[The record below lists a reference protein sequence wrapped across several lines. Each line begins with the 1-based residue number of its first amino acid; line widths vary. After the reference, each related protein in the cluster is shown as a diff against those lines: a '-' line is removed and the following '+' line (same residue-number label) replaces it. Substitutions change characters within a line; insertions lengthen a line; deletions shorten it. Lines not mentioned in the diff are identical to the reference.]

1 MNFKIILLIVLSVLT
16 TVILMQNTDEV
27 LFKILWKEVYVSKL
41 VMMLGVTLFG
51 FIIGLVVARPK
62 KKVKIT
68 EYPEPGKNIPLEI
81 NKPEDEYYIKP
92 EAKKGLSDEDR
103 DYIS

>member
-27 LFKILWKEVYVSKL
+27 LFKILWKEVYISKL

-51 FIIGLVVARPK
+51 FIIGVIVGRPK
-62 KKVKIT
+62 KKIKVNN
-68 EYPEPGKNIPLEI
+68 YPESGKDVPLEI
-81 NKPEDEYYIKP
+81 NNPEDDYYIKP
-92 EAKKGLSDEDR
+92 EPKKGLSDEDR

>member
-1 MNFKIILLIVLSVLT
+1 MNFKTILIITLSVLT
-16 TVILMQNTDEV
+16 TVILMQNREEV

-51 FIIGLVVARPK
+51 FVIGVLVARPK
-62 KKVKIT
+62 KKTKIT
-68 EYPEPGKNIPLEI
+68 EYPESGKNVPLEI
-81 NKPEDEYYIKP
+81 NNPEDEYYIKP
-92 EAKKGLSDEDR
+92 ETKKGLSDEDR

>member
-16 TVILMQNTDEV
+16 TVVLMQNTDEV

-41 VMMLGVTLFG
+41 VMMLSVTFFG
-51 FIIGLVVARPK
+51 FIIGIIVARPK
-62 KKVKIT
+62 KKIKVND
-68 EYPEPGKNIPLEI
+68 YPEAGKNIPLEI
-81 NKPEDEYYIKP
+81 NNPEDEYYIKP
-92 EAKKGLSDEDR
+92 ETKKGLSDEDR